1 MGMDSVTR
9 LLAFAI
15 PAVFAITVHEV
26 AHGWV
31 ASRLGDPTAARA
43 GRLTLNPLRH
53 VDPIG
58 TVLVPA
64 VIYLT
69 SGAFF
74 GWAKPVPVDWRFLRN
89 PRRDMALVAAA
100 GPASNL
106 LMLIG
111 WIALMLHSAPR
122 SPLAEMSWTGISFNA
137 TIMVLNLL
145 PVPPLDGSRIVTAL
159 LPPRLIGPYARIEPY
174 GLLILAGLL
183 MSGVLGSLL
192 GPLVRG
198 LVRMLA
204 VLLAG
209 G

>member
-1 MGMDSVTR
+1 MDSLLR
-9 LLAFAI
+9 FLAFAI

-43 GRLTLNPLRH
+43 GRLSLNPLRH
-53 VDPIG
+53 IDPVG

-64 VIYLT
+64 LIYLT
-69 SGAFF
+69 SGGFF
-74 GWAKPVPVDWRFLRN
+74 GWARPVPVDWRYLRR
-89 PRRDMALVAAA
+89 PRLDMGLVAAA
-100 GPASNL
+100 GPLSNL

-111 WIALMLHSAPR
+111 WLGLMLRTPAGTLLS
-122 SPLAEMSWTGISFNA
+122 EMSWTGISFNA

-145 PVPPLDGSRIVTAL
+145 PLPPLDGSRIVAAL
-159 LPPRLIGPYARIEPY
+159 LPARLAAAYARIEPY

-183 MSGVLGSLL
+183 MSGFLGRIL

-198 LVRMLA
+198 LVTGLA
-204 VLLAG
+204 ALLASA
-209 G
+209 